1 MSWIELNFHLKNNV
15 MKTKYIWNLLV
26 LLLVL
31 SIMGCS
37 SGDRNETK
45 NKVVTETK
53 KKPNIIIWVA
63 DDQYLESVGCYGGN
77 PEHTPNID
85 KLASEGLKFT
95 RAYSTA
101 SVCTP
106 ARSAIY
112 TGMYPIKNGAHPNHS
127 GLKKDIPSMPNIMR
141 KLGYKTGL
149 VGKEGVHKIPT
160 RPTNLFTWDVR
171 IPHTKVTIKGA
182 EHSKKAA
189 KKHREMDY
197 EKIEKFIIDTKE
209 PFCMFVAS
217 SLPHGPELT
226 TIENGLS
233 GYEANNW
240 YTDQQVGKYIEMLEK
255 SGKKENTVII
265 FVSDNGSNT
274 PRSKYTLFEPGV
286 HIPMIITWPGNVKA
300 NSVNNALV
308 DFTDVMPTL
317 IEIAGGEPHNNMDG
331 KSLLPLMQ
339 GENITLH
346 EDLFLS
352 FTCLGVN
359 GVNEPYPIRAVVT
372 EQYKLIH
379 YLNHTITPP
388 KGSVKTKS
396 HEYLLFDLKNDS
408 KESKNLATDEQYQSV
423 MEDMLVRLNKWKKE
437 VGDKGMDTE
446 LEAIEM
452 FPGKIEYQ
460 K

>member
-1 MSWIELNFHLKNNV
+1 
-15 MKTKYIWNLLV
+15 MKIIKSI
-26 LLLVL
+26 LLLFVCTL
-31 SIMGCS
+31 ILVIAQSCGNVKAS
-37 SGDRNETK
+37 KSEWKGS
-45 NKVVTETK
+45 
-53 KKPNIIIWVA
+53 KPNIIVWVA

-77 PEHTPNID
+77 PAHTPTID
-85 KLASEGLKFT
+85 KLASEGMKFT

-106 ARSAIY
+106 ARSALY

-127 GLKKDIPSMPNIMR
+127 GLKENILSMPNIMR
-141 KLGYKTGL
+141 EYGYKSAL

-171 IPHTKVTIKGA
+171 IPHTKTTIKGA
-182 EHSKKAA
+182 EHSEKAA

-197 EKIEKFIIDTKE
+197 EKVDKFINETDE

-226 TIENGLS
+226 TIENGMS
-233 GYEANNW
+233 GYVANNW
-240 YTDQQVGKYIEMLEK
+240 YTDHQLGKYIEMLEK
-255 SGKKENTVII
+255 AGKIENTVII

-286 HIPMIITWPGNVKA
+286 HVPMIITWPGHVQA
-300 NSVNNALV
+300 NSVNDALV

-317 IEIAGGEPHNNMDG
+317 IELAGGLPDSNMDG
-331 KSLLPLMQ
+331 KSLLPLLK
-339 GENITLH
+339 GEKVTLH
-346 EDLFLS
+346 DDLFLS

-359 GVNEPYPIRAVVT
+359 DVHEPYPIRAVVT

-388 KGSVKTKS
+388 KGSVTTKS
-396 HEYLLFDLKNDS
+396 PEYLLFDLKNDP
-408 KESKNLATDEQYQSV
+408 KELDNLAMNVQYKSV
-423 MEDMLVRLNKWKKE
+423 MEDMKKRLNKWGK
-437 VGDKGMDTE
+437 VAGDKGMDTE
-446 LEAIEM
+446 LEALEM
-452 FPGKIEYQ
+452 FPGKIKYQ
-460 K
+460 KEK